1 MSNVSNRKS
10 SVGKDGKPNPPLKTF
25 IITPDFEE
33 DMAFLRDFYSTDAK
47 IIREAVRLLRM
58 VREGSATVTRK

>member
-1 MSNVSNRKS
+1 MNNRKS

-25 IITPDFEE
+25 IITPDFEG
-33 DMAFLRDFYSTDAK
+33 DMEYLRDFYSTDAK

-58 VREGSATVTRK
+58 VREGEAIVTRK

>member
-1 MSNVSNRKS
+1 MNNRKS

-33 DMAFLRDFYSTDAK
+33 DMNFLRDFYSTDAK
-47 IIREAVRLLRM
+47 IIRAAVKLLRM
-58 VREGSATVTRK
+58 VREGLAIVTRK

>member
-1 MSNVSNRKS
+1 MNNRKS

-33 DMAFLRDFYSTDAK
+33 DMTFLRDFYSTDAK
-47 IIREAVRLLRM
+47 IIRASVKLLRM
-58 VREGSATVTRK
+58 VREGVAIVTRK